1 MPPPP
6 PPTLFT
12 HPPSSLAAPPPS
24 SVVCRQWFCS
34 ARTFETSTY
43 RRALETYW
51 KIFAYLLSR
60 HRPTS
65 GLLTFV
71 IKYMHACNGNNG
83 RINKGDSSFRVLTLC
98 PSFPLHTASTLLSF
112 FPLRGNVL
120 PSMPRTTDF
129 FSLEYFLAPSPVV
142 TQSGHELHF
151 LTYLYVLG
159 NETMQREISRTGRT
173 FGGSFDTQEENDVVR
188 IYNDSTYSPP
198 KYASYTQHELVCGN
212 KRMLMRS
219 LIIFP
224 FFDEPFFSNN
234 DFTICREKKKE
245 KHTRARTGR

>member
-1 MPPPP
+1 MI
-6 PPTLFT
+6 LFGSNIRNVDLST
-12 HPPSSLAAPPPS
+12 CTRNLLENICVSFIAAP
-24 SVVCRQWFCS
+24 
-34 ARTFETSTY
+34 TD
-43 RRALETYW
+43 
-51 KIFAYLLSR
+51 IG
-60 HRPTS
+60 PTV
-65 GLLTFV
+65 LTFV
-71 IKYMHACNGNNG
+71 IKYTHVCNGNNG

-112 FPLRGNVL
+112 FPPRGNVP

>member
-1 MPPPP
+1 MSKLSASYRFNSPL
-6 PPTLFT
+6 LFS
-12 HPPSSLAAPPPS
+12 PSGK
-24 SVVCRQWFCS
+24 R
-34 ARTFETSTY
+34 
-43 RRALETYW
+43 
-51 KIFAYLLSR
+51 
-60 HRPTS
+60 
-65 GLLTFV
+65 
-71 IKYMHACNGNNG
+71 
-83 RINKGDSSFRVLTLC
+83 SSFDAAYHRFLLLGI
-98 PSFPLHTASTLLSF
+98 FPRSI
-112 FPLRGNVL
+112 PRGNAI
-120 PSMPRTTDF
+120 R
-129 FSLEYFLAPSPVV
+129 
-142 TQSGHELHF
+142 
-151 LTYLYVLG
+151 
-159 NETMQREISRTGRT
+159 SRTPLSYIFIRSRKQDNAKGNIET